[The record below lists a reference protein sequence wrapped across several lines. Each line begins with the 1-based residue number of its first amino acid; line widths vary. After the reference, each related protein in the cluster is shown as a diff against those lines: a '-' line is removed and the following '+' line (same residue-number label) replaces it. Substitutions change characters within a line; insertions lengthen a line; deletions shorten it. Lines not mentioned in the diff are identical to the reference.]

1 MNELIN
7 EIIKIFRV
15 RKKFK
20 SEMIKKKYATM
31 LNIKIIT
38 YQLSLSEQM
47 QPKKKTIMTKLQQ
60 QYNE

>member
-47 QPKKKTIMTKLQQ
+47 QPKKKR
-60 QYNE
+60 